1 LGVMVETPASAVLA
15 AQLARESDFFSIGT
29 NDLTQYT
36 LAMDRGHAQLA
47 PQIDAFH
54 PAVLALIAQA
64 TSGAAAQGK
73 SVAVCGGPAGD
84 PLPAALLIGFAIR
97 DLSMPASAIPRMKET
112 VRALTLE
119 HCRAAAAEA
128 LQQAAPQDVRAIAA
142 KYLPA
147 TGAML

>member
-1 LGVMVETPASAVLA
+1 MIETPASAVLA
-15 AQLARESDFFSIGT
+15 AQLAREADFFSVGT

-64 TSGAAAQGK
+64 ASGAAAQERP
-73 SVAVCGGPAGD
+73 VAVCGGLAGD
-84 PLPAALLIGFAIR
+84 PLAAALLIGLGVR
-97 DLSMPASAIPRMKET
+97 ELSMPASAIARVKNA

-119 HCRAAAAEA
+119 QCRAAAAEA
-128 LQQAAPQDVRAIAA
+128 LQQSSPKDVRAVAA
-142 KYLPA
+142 RYLPA
-147 TGAML
+147 TGAMP